1 MVSRG
6 GKANGVVLVL
16 YHGVMMGL
24 YSLTWCTDG
33 VALVLY
39 HGVLAD
45 GIGTTSMCADGI
57 VYFDRVRFSVES
69 RGRSWCHLY

>member
-1 MVSRG
+1 MGERRIH
-6 GKANGVVLVL
+6 GVVLIL
-16 YHGVMMGL
+16 YYGVMMGL

-45 GIGTTSMCADGI
+45 GIGCADGV
-57 VYFDRVRFSVES
+57 VYFDRVCYSVES
-69 RGRSWCHLY
+69 MGRSWCHLY

>member
-1 MVSRG
+1 
-6 GKANGVVLVL
+6 
-16 YHGVMMGL
+16 MGL